1 MVERSVGLGSRREWF
16 TRRVGVQG
24 EVVGADLDGE
34 HTLHGGT
41 ALTGRED
48 GAVGAHPALRASSDD
63 LISVGH
69 GAALV
74 PLDLRV
80 RVR

>member
-34 HTLHGGT
+34 HALLRGT

-48 GAVGAHPALRASSDD
+48 RAVGAHPALRVGSDD
-63 LISVGH
+63 LISVCH
-69 GAALV
+69 GAALGI
-74 PLDLRV
+74 DLQV